1 MLRRP
6 RFIPPSAAFC
16 CLSPERRRPASSPVF
31 FLTRS
36 GGRDGHQERTEGKRG
51 RCVLTIPPS
60 SAWTT
65 SAVVSAAARSVAA
78 AAEADESPP
87 PPRSLTSGLGGGEEE
102 ESCHFKWIFFLHGFC
117 TRSPIPGT
125 KKERCVPARNCGA
138 GRSCN
143 DENLAAMLSDNHV
156 AEPDRFVCNTLSK

>member
-1 MLRRP
+1 MLTT
-6 RFIPPSAAFC
+6 PS
-16 CLSPERRRPASSPVF
+16 
-31 FLTRS
+31 
-36 GGRDGHQERTEGKRG
+36 
-51 RCVLTIPPS
+51 S

-65 SAVVSAAARSVAA
+65 SAVVPAAARPVAA
-78 AAEADESPP
+78 AAADESPP

-102 ESCHFKWIFFLHGFC
+102 EESCHFKWIFSSHGFC
-117 TRSPIPGT
+117 TRSPIPGA

-156 AEPDRFVCNTLSK
+156 AEPDRFVCSSNTLSK